1 MRREQAGTARTV
13 ATVIGDMEERV
24 RTGGMGR
31 EAVADTLRNRIVSG
45 LHVGRLNGGERLPNT
60 RALATELGV
69 NQRVVM
75 AALRT
80 LADEGFITLRARS
93 GAYVVP
99 PHPAVGGGS
108 SLPDLGAWLVS
119 MLVQARARGLRPRDV
134 SEYVRRSLETR
145 RVRAAC
151 IECNR
156 DQLHVLCSEL
166 ADDHGYVTE
175 SAEVDELHEREL
187 PLAVRRADVLVT
199 TLFHATEVEALA
211 KKIGKPWIA
220 VALRPDTMSD
230 VARALAQGPVYFIA
244 TDPRFEPKLLQ
255 MLSPLGPVSNLR
267 LMLVDRDDLDT
278 IPREAATFVMSSAN
292 EYLAKRYGARGA
304 PGRPIHS
311 PRSFSDATARE
322 LLEFVVRA
330 NMTALAAGVSPAK

>member
-1 MRREQAGTARTV
+1 MK
-13 ATVIGDMEERV
+13 
-24 RTGGMGR
+24 TGGMGR
-31 EAVADTLRNRIVSG
+31 DAVADTLRNRIVSG

-80 LADEGFITLRARS
+80 LADEGFITLRSRS

-99 PHPAVGGGS
+99 PHPAVGS
-108 SLPDLGAWLVS
+108 SLPDLGAWLVN

-166 ADDHGYVTE
+166 ADDHGYVTD
-175 SAEVDELHEREL
+175 SAEVDELHESEL
-187 PLAVRRADVLVT
+187 PLAIRRADVLVT
-199 TLFHATEVEALA
+199 TLFHASEVEALA
-211 KKIGKPWIA
+211 TKIGKPWIA

-255 MLSPLGPVSNLR
+255 MLSPFGPVTNLR

-278 IPREAATFVMSSAN
+278 IPHEAATFVMSSAK
-292 EYLAKRYGARGA
+292 EYLANRYGVRGA

-322 LLEFVVRA
+322 LLEFLVKA
-330 NMTALAAGVSPAK
+330 NMTALSAGVSPAMSPGK